1 MLRSYEILRVFGI
14 FGSCMLVAMTVS
26 AADPPLKVGD
36 VAPAI
41 ECLEADGQTW
51 NSQILI
57 GKQMLVVFFYPSDF
71 AFCSTRQATRYQQQL
86 SELDKAGVAVVGVSG
101 DQVRT
106 HSLFKATYQLGFPL
120 LADEQGNVA
129 RKFCVPLRSGG
140 KAVVKDLRGHEVL
153 DSSGNAIHLERKF
166 TFVRWTFVIDKEG
179 RIANIVTSAS
189 PLYDSQE
196 SLQRVQLLVGK

>member
-1 MLRSYEILRVFGI
+1 MLGI
-14 FGSCMLVAMTVS
+14 FGSCVLVALTVS
-26 AADPPLKVGD
+26 AAEPVLKVGD
-36 VAPAI
+36 VAPSF
-41 ECLEADGQTW
+41 ECLDADGQTW
-51 NSQILI
+51 NSQSLI

-71 AFCSTRQATRYQQQL
+71 ASCSTKQATLYQQQL

-106 HSLFKATYQLGFPL
+106 HRLFKTTCKLSFPL

-129 RKFCVPLRSGG
+129 KKFGVPLRSGG
-140 KAVVKDLRGHEVL
+140 KAVVKDRHGHEVN

-166 TFVRWTFVIDKEG
+166 TAARWTFVIDKEG

-189 PLYDSQE
+189 PLYDSRE
-196 SLQRVQLLVGK
+196 SLEFVQLLASK

>member
-1 MLRSYEILRVFGI
+1 MLRSYGIFPVFGAL
-14 FGSCMLVAMTVS
+14 GSCMLVVLTLS
-26 AADPPLKVGD
+26 ATETPLKVGD

-41 ECLEADGQTW
+41 ECLDADGQFW
-51 NSQILI
+51 NSQSLI

-71 AFCSTRQATRYQQQL
+71 ASCSTRQATLYQQQL

-101 DQVRT
+101 DQVLT
-106 HSLFKATYQLGFPL
+106 HQLFKATYQLKFPL
-120 LADEQGNVA
+120 LADERGVVA
-129 RKFCVPLRSGG
+129 SKFGVPLRAGG
-140 KAVVKDLRGHEVL
+140 KAVVKNVHGNEIR

-166 TFVRWTFVIDKEG
+166 TAARWTFVIDKEG

-196 SLQRVQLLVGK
+196 SLETVQLLASK